1 MSSRLTSLDASFL
14 ELESE
19 TAHMHVGW
27 VTLFGSPEDGEK
39 PTFAAL
45 RRHIHQR
52 LERAPRYRQKLVFVP
67 FGLHDPVWVDDPDFD
82 VRHHVFHSTARN
94 IDSIIEHVFSKRLRR
109 DRPLWELWIADQLDD
124 DQLCV
129 VGKAHHCM
137 VDGIAAVELA
147 SLFLDAIPQP
157 PAEAASAW
165 RPTPGPGR
173 VRLVAD
179 ALRDRAVQELDL
191 VRLPARIAR
200 SPRRVVGLA
209 GDVGEAARAL
219 GHSLSPG
226 APPSV
231 FNEPISPLRRLGR
244 VRRPLADLKLVKER
258 YGVTI
263 NDVVL
268 AVASGA
274 VRRFLEQHGVT
285 PIGLKAMVPVNVRG
299 DDLPADLGNE
309 VSFLF
314 IELPCDEPDPVRRL
328 QDIHAVMSERKE
340 AGEPRGAKTVLA
352 TLGYAPHVLQHG
364 SSTRSRAPAPSTS
377 WCRTSRVPRR
387 GSTCLAAR
395 WKRLIRSSPWRMTM
409 PCRSGSPALAESDTS
424 ASTSIASRCPTRI
437 SWHAT
442 SKRRSTSWS
451 RRLERSAARRAIRW
465 PASTPELLAVSEDSS
480 RVARAVHAVA
490 HSATSFV

>member
-1 MSSRLTSLDASFL
+1 MSRRLTSLDASFL

-45 RRHIHQR
+45 RGHIGRR
-52 LERAPRYRQKLVFVP
+52 LERAPRYRQRLAFVP

-82 VRHHVFHSTARN
+82 ITRHVFHSSARN
-94 IDSIIEHVFSKRLRR
+94 IDSVIERVFSRQLRR
-109 DRPLWELWIADQLDD
+109 DRPLWELSIADQLDGGR
-124 DQLCV
+124 LCV

-147 SLFLDAIPQP
+147 SLFLDTLPQP
-157 PAEAASAW
+157 PAEVASAW

-173 VRLVAD
+173 ARLVAE
-179 ALRDRAVQELDL
+179 ALRDRTVEELDL

-209 GDVGEAARAL
+209 NDARKAARAL
-219 GHSLSPG
+219 GHSLSPS

-244 VRRPLADLKLVKER
+244 VRRPLAELALVKER

-274 VRRFLEQHGVT
+274 VRHFLEQHGET
-285 PIGLKAMVPVNVRG
+285 PIGLKTMVPVSVRG
-299 DDLPADLGNE
+299 DGLPADLGNE

-340 AGEPRGAKTVLA
+340 AGEPQGAKSVLA
-352 TLGYAPHVLQHG
+352 ALGYAPHVLQH
-364 SSTRSRAPAPSTS
+364 
-377 WCRTSRVPRR
+377 
-387 GSTCLAAR
+387 
-395 WKRLIRSSPWRMTM
+395 
-409 PCRSGSPALAESDTS
+409 
-424 ASTSIASRCPTRI
+424 
-437 SWHAT
+437 
-442 SKRRSTSWS
+442 
-451 RRLERSAARRAIRW
+451 
-465 PASTPELLAVSEDSS
+465 AVE
-480 RVARAVHAVA
+480 HAVA
-490 HSATSFV
+490 SSNAFNLVVSNIPGPPQRLYMLGCPMEEAYPIVPLADDHALSIGFTSVDGVGHFGVYVDRKSLPDADLLARDIEEALDELVEQAGEVGTSAKNI